1 MSGGACR
8 CTPAFLFFP
17 MKIEAFHA
25 EHTPRGEEISQNLPI
40 GAQRV
45 YWHIDISP
53 KTDII

>member
-25 EHTPRGEEISQNLPI
+25 EYTPRGEEISQNLPI

-53 KTDII
+53 KTDTI